1 MMEDLLR
8 IIKELG
14 SEDLR
19 LLYIVAL
26 ELKKGKILL
35 MMIIKLIG
43 IIENLKYHLLYKNT
57 HIFVMQN

>member
-14 SEDLR
+14 SEDIR

-26 ELKKGKILL
+26 ELKKGK
-35 MMIIKLIG
+35 
-43 IIENLKYHLLYKNT
+43 
-57 HIFVMQN
+57 